1 MSRIVAARFDRS
13 VDADAAIEALRDEGF
28 AGFEIESFYL
38 APPGQHGTYPL
49 GGDAHSDA
57 GARFGGWGAFF
68 GALIG
73 AGAGLALGT
82 LASLERGLVAVLLAM
97 GIGAYVGSFIGAMAK
112 MRAGRNAEASAEHP
126 VESPAGR
133 MVAVNVDRPR
143 MEDRAIA
150 ALKRHAARDVGRA
163 EGDWRNGSWRDFDPR
178 SPLRAA

>member
-13 VDADAAIEALRDEGF
+13 IDADAAIEDLKSEGF
-28 AGFEIESFYL
+28 AGFEIESFYV

-57 GARFGGWGAFF
+57 GARFGGWGALF

-82 LASLERGLVAVLLAM
+82 LASLERGPVAVLLAM
-97 GIGAYVGSFIGAMAK
+97 GIGAYVGSFIGAMTR
-112 MRAGRNAEASAEHP
+112 MRAGSSAEASPEHP

-133 MVAVNVDRPR
+133 MVAVNVDRPQ

-150 ALKRHAARDVGRA
+150 ALRRHAAQDIGRA
-163 EGDWRNGSWRDFDPR
+163 EGDWLNGSWRDFDPR